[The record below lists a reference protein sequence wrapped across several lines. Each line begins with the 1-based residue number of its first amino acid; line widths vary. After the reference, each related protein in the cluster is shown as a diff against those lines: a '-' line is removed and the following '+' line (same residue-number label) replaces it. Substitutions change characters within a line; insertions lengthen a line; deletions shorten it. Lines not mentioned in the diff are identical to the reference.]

1 MSSIISQENFITLLR
16 VIDHNANKLKGKVKD
31 RHLRKLTNMG
41 GSKTSSEYIN
51 KDRWVINL
59 SSRQLIEQE
68 IISLQNGLNF
78 ATTPRSIPISRIV
91 ANIETGIY
99 NLPHSSKAPIR
110 VSILKNR
117 KPETTNNIS
126 KQLAAIRNLK
136 QDPSIVIVPAD
147 KGRATVVM
155 NTAEY
160 KEKVRALLK
169 DSSTYM
175 KITEKRRNPT
185 SRVEKD
191 LKKLLS

>member
-1 MSSIISQENFITLLR
+1 
-16 VIDHNANKLKGKVKD
+16 
-31 RHLRKLTNMG
+31 MG
-41 GSKTSSEYIN
+41 GSKTSSEYVN

-78 ATTPRSIPISRIV
+78 ATTPRSIRTSRIV

-99 NLPHSSKAPIR
+99 NLPHSSKASIR

-126 KQLAAIRNLK
+126 KQQLAAIRNLK

-160 KEKVRALLK
+160 KEKVSALLK
-169 DSSTYM
+169 DGSTY
-175 KITEKRRNPT
+175 
-185 SRVEKD
+185 
-191 LKKLLS
+191 